1 MGTLILAGFLLG
13 ELLLA
18 GLPVSSPAT
27 AWAATST
34 INPPSGNPGASQN
47 QTSGKAATPNFNPPS
62 GNPGVSQNQTSGKA
76 KPLNINSA
84 SVDQLRTQLKIK
96 ETYVRSIVKGRP
108 YSRTEELVNRR
119 IIPRATYEKIKTLV
133 RAK

>member
-1 MGTLILAGFLLG
+1 MGTLVLAGFLLG

-27 AWAATST
+27 AWAATSQ
-34 INPPSGNPGASQN
+34 PPS
-47 QTSGKAATPNFNPPS
+47 SGKAATPNFNPPS

-108 YSRTEELVNRR
+108 YSRTEELVNRS

-133 RAK
+133 MAK